1 MKKVQHEKSA
11 TRKKCNLELEKHEK
25 SATRKKCSK
34 RIVQHDQSIVTQ
46 SDFEKTTRGVHNGPL
61 YTGKVAS
68 YKFGYR
74 DIFCLMFD
82 SLSLIVCTRKGKK
95 KLK

>member
-46 SDFEKTTRGVHNGPL
+46 SNFEKTTRGVHKNAQTGNGPL

-68 YKFGYR
+68 FW
-74 DIFCLMFD
+74 I
-82 SLSLIVCTRKGKK
+82 
-95 KLK
+95 